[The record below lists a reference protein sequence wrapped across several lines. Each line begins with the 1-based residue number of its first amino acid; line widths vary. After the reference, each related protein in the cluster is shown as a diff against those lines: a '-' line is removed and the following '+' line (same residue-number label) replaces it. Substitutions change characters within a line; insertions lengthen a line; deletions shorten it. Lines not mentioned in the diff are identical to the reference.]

1 MALINTHYAYDI
13 AANTW
18 TTVAAPASGALLYAA
33 VADETRGVYYMV
45 GGNSGSASIANVR
58 SYNPETNAWADLPPL
73 TAARNSHNT
82 ALIDGKLYVV
92 GGQNAT
98 GALASG
104 EVYDFSTQKWSP
116 IAPMNQARIS
126 GVDAV
131 GKDAAGN
138 PLWFVVGGQ
147 TASGALLGSEVY
159 DVRNNRW
166 IPLDNSFTLNVPR
179 SLGGGAAVGDF
190 LYAAAGATP
199 TTSNR
204 AHERMRI
211 NGVSPIQLNQPPA
224 LAVPADQIAVAGA
237 ELRFDVIAND
247 LGSGTPLTITAAGL
261 PSGATFATESIT
273 NNSARGAFRWTPGAA
288 DVGQRALVRF
298 SVGDG
303 QFNNTKTVA
312 LRVVAGS
319 PLAAVNAADFRTGAL
334 SADSIAAAFGSNLA
348 VRTEIATTLPLPTE
362 LAGTTVTINGLPA
375 PLFFVSATQIN
386 FAVPSAIE
394 PGPAT
399 IIVSTPA
406 GSYSVGTIQIAPAA
420 PAIFTADAT
429 GRGDAAAVATT
440 DGITFQQ
447 PPFDVTVN
455 GRPNILLL
463 FGTGFRRAT
472 AANPND
478 ENGVAESVSVTI
490 GGQTARV
497 LYAGSQGGFA
507 GLDQLNIE
515 IPAALAGQGARR
527 VEVVTTVNGTAA
539 NRVTIQIK

>member
-1 MALINTHYAYDI
+1 M
-13 AANTW
+13 
-18 TTVAAPASGALLYAA
+18 
-33 VADETRGVYYMV
+33 
-45 GGNSGSASIANVR
+45 
-58 SYNPETNAWADLPPL
+58 
-73 TAARNSHNT
+73 
-82 ALIDGKLYVV
+82 
-92 GGQNAT
+92 
-98 GALASG
+98 
-104 EVYDFSTQKWSP
+104 
-116 IAPMNQARIS
+116 
-126 GVDAV
+126 
-131 GKDAAGN
+131 
-138 PLWFVVGGQ
+138 
-147 TASGALLGSEVY
+147 
-159 DVRNNRW
+159 
-166 IPLDNSFTLNVPR
+166 
-179 SLGGGAAVGDF
+179 
-190 LYAAAGATP
+190 
-199 TTSNR
+199 
-204 AHERMRI
+204 
-211 NGVSPIQLNQPPA
+211 
-224 LAVPADQIAVAGA
+224 
-237 ELRFDVIAND
+237 
-247 LGSGTPLTITAAGL
+247 
-261 PSGATFATESIT
+261 
-273 NNSARGAFRWTPGAA
+273 
-288 DVGQRALVRF
+288 
-298 SVGDG
+298 
-303 QFNNTKTVA
+303 
-312 LRVVAGS
+312 VAGS